1 MTKSEPYI
9 ILVEPQMAENI
20 GMAARAMLNCGLH
33 NMRLV
38 NPRESQL
45 SDKAISASSGA
56 DAILKNAEVFSST
69 AEAIADLQFVYA
81 STARKR
87 NQIKYVHGAD
97 FASSELVKKIDAGE
111 KCGILFGPERTGLHN
126 DDISLAS
133 AIIEIELNPEH
144 CSLNLAQAV
153 LLIGYEWHKH
163 DMTQN
168 SHTLVTNATHIAENE
183 QLFKFFD
190 FLEQK
195 LEDGKNFA
203 DEQKKPRMM
212 RNLRNIFSRAELTKQ
227 EIDSL
232 YGIINHI
239 SNKKL

>member
-1 MTKSEPYI
+1 MRSEPFI

-20 GMAARAMLNCGLH
+20 GMSARAMLNCGLH

-45 SDKAISASSGA
+45 SDRAISSSSGA
-56 DAILKNAEVFSST
+56 DTILRNAKVYTST
-69 AEAIADLQFVYA
+69 ADAIADLQFVYA

-97 FASSELVKKIDAGE
+97 YAANEIVKKIETGE
-111 KCGILFGPERTGLHN
+111 SCGILFGPERTGLHN

-163 DMTQN
+163 YMVNN
-168 SHTLVTNATHIAENE
+168 SHSLVTNSTQIAANDKIA
-183 QLFKFFD
+183 KFLD

-195 LEDGKNFA
+195 MSDSKNFA
-203 DEQKKPRMM
+203 DKQKKPRML
-212 RNLRNIFSRAELTKQ
+212 RNIRNIFSRSEITIQEL
-227 EIDSL
+227 DSL
-232 YGIINHI
+232 YGIMNHI
-239 SNKKL
+239 SKK